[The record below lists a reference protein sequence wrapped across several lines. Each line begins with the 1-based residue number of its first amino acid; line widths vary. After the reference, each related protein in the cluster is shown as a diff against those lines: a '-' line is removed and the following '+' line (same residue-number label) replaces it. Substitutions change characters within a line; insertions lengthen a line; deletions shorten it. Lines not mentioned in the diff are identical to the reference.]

1 MKKYAWILL
10 LIIALSCKE
19 KQEKLPV
26 LGNPEIKD
34 GETVYPKIKDFSF
47 TNQDSLIITNSTF
60 EGKAYVADFIFLS
73 RPTICPIMHTH
84 MKSVYQHYKDNPDIS
99 FLSHT
104 IDPDRDTVKR
114 LKNFSERQEIDGNW
128 HFVTGNRD
136 SIMNIAIESY
146 FTTAYPDSNEPD
158 GFVHGGGFLLI
169 DKNRHIRGVYDG
181 TDPIDIARLIDDIKI
196 LLKE

>member
-1 MKKYAWILL
+1 
-10 LIIALSCKE
+10 
-19 KQEKLPV
+19 
-26 LGNPEIKD
+26 
-34 GETVYPKIKDFSF
+34 
-47 TNQDSLIITNSTF
+47 
-60 EGKAYVADFIFLS
+60 
-73 RPTICPIMHTH
+73 MHTH

>member
-73 RPTICPIMHTH
+73 CPTILSYYAHTH
-84 MKSVYQHYKDNPDIS
+84 EIG
-99 FLSHT
+99 LST
-104 IDPDRDTVKR
+104 
-114 LKNFSERQEIDGNW
+114 L
-128 HFVTGNRD
+128 
-136 SIMNIAIESY
+136 
-146 FTTAYPDSNEPD
+146 
-158 GFVHGGGFLLI
+158 
-169 DKNRHIRGVYDG
+169 
-181 TDPIDIARLIDDIKI
+181 
-196 LLKE
+196 

>member
-73 RPTICPIMHTH
+73 CPTICPIMHTH

-114 LKNFSERQEIDGNW
+114 LKNFSG
-128 HFVTGNRD
+128 GKKL
-136 SIMNIAIESY
+136 MAI
-146 FTTAYPDSNEPD
+146 
-158 GFVHGGGFLLI
+158 G
-169 DKNRHIRGVYDG
+169 
-181 TDPIDIARLIDDIKI
+181 I
-196 LLKE
+196 L